1 MGQFVLKYTR
11 DMIISAE
18 LETIIRTDL
27 RDGSR
32 AEVDMEEKERAKRIL
47 IVEDERNIATLLAY
61 NIRKEGYEC
70 DVACDGETGLKMA
83 LTDSYDLLL
92 LDIMLPKMTG
102 FEICDQVRMQSQV
115 PIIFVTAREE
125 EKDRIL
131 GLETGADDYVTK
143 PFSFKELMARVRA
156 NIRRSSGEVVR
167 RAEVKKSAEPI
178 RVGDLV
184 IDREHYSV
192 TKAGEVIDLSKKD
205 YDLIAFLAEHVGVAF
220 TREELLEKIWGYDD
234 YYGDIRIV
242 DVTITRIRKK
252 IEKDSSHPEYLMTKR
267 GVGYFLC
274 SR

>member
-1 MGQFVLKYTR
+1 MLKYTR
-11 DMIISAE
+11 NIIISAG
-18 LETIIRTDL
+18 LETIKQGKKSCGIIA
-27 RDGSR
+27 R

-47 IVEDERNIATLLAY
+47 VVEDERNIATVLAY

-70 DVACDGETGLKMA
+70 DVAYDGETGLEMA

-102 FEICDQVRMQSQV
+102 FEICDQVRMRSQV

-156 NIRRSSGEVVR
+156 NIRRSSGEVVKR
-167 RAEVKKSAEPI
+167 TEPEKSLEPI

-192 TKAGEVIDLSKKD
+192 TRDGEVIDLSKKD
-205 YDLIAFLAEHVGVAF
+205 YDLIAFLAENVGVAF

-234 YYGDIRIV
+234 YYGDIRTV

-252 IEKDSSHPEYLMTKR
+252 IERDSSHPEYLMTKR

-274 SR
+274 NR